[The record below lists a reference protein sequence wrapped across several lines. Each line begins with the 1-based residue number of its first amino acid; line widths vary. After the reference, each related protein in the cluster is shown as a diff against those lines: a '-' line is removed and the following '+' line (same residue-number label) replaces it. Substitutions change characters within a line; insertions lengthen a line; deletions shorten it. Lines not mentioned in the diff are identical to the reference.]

1 MSNEFLKVAT
11 AEINDEISTISNIL
25 SACHTPLDVS
35 ANASKIQKS
44 THKIK
49 GLAPMMGKEELGAL
63 SSMLDSLLKKITDET
78 ITDEIFE
85 SLIISVDAM
94 KKSMTQSDIN
104 LNEIKQKI
112 FQISSTFI

>member
-1 MSNEFLKVAT
+1 
-11 AEINDEISTISNIL
+11 
-25 SACHTPLDVS
+25 
-35 ANASKIQKS
+35 
-44 THKIK
+44 
-49 GLAPMMGKEELGAL
+49 MMGKDELGAL

-112 FQISSTFI
+112 SQISSTLSDQPF